1 MLTCAGLGVIA
12 LGVAAIL
19 SWQMFGVVAFYMAL
33 SLAYSLR
40 LKRLR
45 WIDIAV
51 LASLYTLRV
60 VAGAAASGVDA
71 SIFMLI
77 FIFPVFISLGCV
89 KRMTELALA
98 KDDEPLP
105 GRGYARRDLGDLLN
119 MSVIGMVG
127 ALLIFFLYSY
137 SVGRYF

>member
-1 MLTCAGLGVIA
+1 MLHCGYALLAIVNDLLDIEADRLHVKKCRRPFAAGTVPIPIGMLTCAGLGVIA

-19 SWQMFGVVAFYMAL
+19 SWQMFDVVAFYMAL

-40 LKRLR
+40 LKRMR

-60 VAGAAASGVDA
+60 VAGAAASGVVA

-77 FIFPVFISLGCV
+77 FIFL
-89 KRMTELALA
+89 
-98 KDDEPLP
+98 
-105 GRGYARRDLGDLLN
+105 
-119 MSVIGMVG
+119 
-127 ALLIFFLYSY
+127 FFKFNFLSN
-137 SVGRYF
+137 V